1 MSLGFGFRETMR
13 GTYYLLADPTTE
25 RPMSFTVSVRAKG
38 LAAFAREPVAR
49 IEGRVSLEGFSD
61 EAKLEGTLAFRL
73 HDQRRLIYEFRFE
86 ANDKHPYRFR
96 GQKDVTVLAPVESF
110 TTLPGSLY
118 DESSKEIGRATLHFD
133 LRGDIKKF
141 VRSFRLVY

>member
-96 GQKDVTVLAPVESF
+96 GQKDFTPLGIIESF
-110 TTLPGSLY
+110 TTLSGSLY
-118 DESSKEIGRATLHFD
+118 DEGRSEIGRATLRFD
-133 LRGDIKKF
+133 LRSEF
-141 VRSFRLVY
+141 VKLLGSFRFVY